1 MKVKIVDVDLMDGYT
16 QAGYRS
22 ALIGR
27 TGETNQLIT
36 EDGWTGGQLTLDDP
50 IEIDGEEANTE
61 LYFWRVKVEPVE
73 VKQLKSSPEED
84 SVEFWSD
91 ALWYHDK
98 YVVVLF
104 TCVVDE
110 IIDNPGRYMTVCT
123 VMINNKNSGEIVTHT
138 GVAICNPKDTF
149 NYVKG
154 RRIATGRAISA
165 YPHKEQR
172 KLVWSWYW
180 KAVKNASQE

>member
-1 MKVKIVDVDLMDGYT
+1 MKVKIVDIDSMDGYT
-16 QAGYRS
+16 QAGHRS
-22 ALIGR
+22 VLIGR
-27 TGETNQLIT
+27 TGETNLPIT
-36 EDGWTGGQLTLDDP
+36 EDGWTAGLITLDDP
-50 IEIDGEEANTE
+50 VDIGGETANPE
-61 LYFWRVKVEPVE
+61 LYFWRVKVEPVKE
-73 VKQLKSSPEED
+73 VKQQED
-84 SVEFWSD
+84 DDVEVWLDS
-91 ALWYHDK
+91 LWYHDK

-104 TCVVDE
+104 TCNVDE

-180 KAVKNASQE
+180 KAVKNVSQE